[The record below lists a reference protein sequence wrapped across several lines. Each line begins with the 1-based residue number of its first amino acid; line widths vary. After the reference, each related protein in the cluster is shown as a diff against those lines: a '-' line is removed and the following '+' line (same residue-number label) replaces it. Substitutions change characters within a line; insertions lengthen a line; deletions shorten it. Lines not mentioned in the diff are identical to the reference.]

1 MSNNKKPLSIRFND
15 EELNFIKNQASINNQ
30 SISDFIRDKIFT
42 KSNKNDDQQNQ
53 LIKAISLCAGFV
65 ETYVKY
71 KFNDEEYQ
79 DYRKKVQK
87 ILEINGNK
95 F

>member
-53 LIKAISLCAGFV
+53 
-65 ETYVKY
+65 
-71 KFNDEEYQ
+71 
-79 DYRKKVQK
+79 
-87 ILEINGNK
+87 
-95 F
+95 

>member
-79 DYRKKVQK
+79 DYRQKVQK
-87 ILEINGNK
+87 ILEINSNK